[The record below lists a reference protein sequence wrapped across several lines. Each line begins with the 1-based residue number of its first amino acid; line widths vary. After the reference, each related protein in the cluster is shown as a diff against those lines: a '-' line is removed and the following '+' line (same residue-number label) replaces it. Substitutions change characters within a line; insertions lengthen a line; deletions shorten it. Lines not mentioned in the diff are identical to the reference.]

1 MTAPLCVTVRRA
13 PAPDE
18 GSSPAVA
25 VELRMPSLVAQVEAA
40 VEIMVR
46 HCFAGQRPCA
56 NTSFRLRVALSEALN
71 NAILRGN
78 QEDPGKRVWIH
89 AVLYADTIRLG
100 VRDEGSGF
108 DPGIVPEPTTPEAIE
123 GDCGRGLFIIRNLAE
138 QVEFNERG
146 NTIWMTLPRC

>member
-13 PAPDE
+13 LAPE

-46 HCFAGQRPCA
+46 HCFAGQSPCA
-56 NTSFRLRVALSEALN
+56 NTSFRLRVALSEALA

-78 QEDPGKRVWIH
+78 QEDPGKRVWVH
-89 AVLYADTIRLG
+89 AVLYPDTIRLG

-108 DPGIVPEPTTPEAIE
+108 DPGDVPEPTTPDALECD
-123 GDCGRGLFIIRNLAE
+123 GGRGLFIIRNLAE
-138 QVEFNERG
+138 RVEFNERG

>member
-13 PAPDE
+13 PAPE

-25 VELRMPSLVAQVEAA
+25 VELRMPSLVEQVEAA

-46 HCFAGQRPCA
+46 HCFAGQSPCSR
-56 NTSFRLRVALSEALN
+56 TSFRLRVALTEALA

-78 QEDPGKRVWIH
+78 REDPGKRVWVH
-89 AVLYADTIRLG
+89 AVLYPDTIRLG
-100 VRDEGSGF
+100 VRDEGAGF
-108 DPGIVPEPTTPEAIE
+108 DPGEVPEPTAPDAVECE
-123 GDCGRGLFIIRNLAE
+123 CGRGLFIIRHLAE
-138 QVEFNERG
+138 QVEFDDRG

>member
-13 PAPDE
+13 SVSEEA
-18 GSSPAVA
+18 SLAIA
-25 VELRMPSLVAQVEAA
+25 VELRMPSLVEQVESA

-46 HCFAGQRPCA
+46 HCFAGQNPCSR
-56 NTSFRLRVALSEALN
+56 TSFRLRVALTEALA

-78 QEDPGKRVWIH
+78 QEDPGKRVWVH
-89 AVLYADTIRLG
+89 AVLYPEVIRLC

-108 DPGIVPEPTTPEAIE
+108 VPGEVPEPTTPEGIE
-123 GDCGRGLFIIRNLAE
+123 CDGGRGLFIIRNLAE